1 MIKHRIE
8 LGKRLFA
15 CWYRRGVVWNLNSKI
30 IEILF
35 KLCVLPAFEYSNN
48 IWGVGDFESNIW
60 KEVEKFWNSIA
71 RFIIGVPIRTPICA
85 ILGDLGW
92 RPFKFRS
99 FISAC
104 KFWTRAIEMNKCR
117 LVYQALC
124 VQRNM
129 YLKNKTCWLSKL
141 YKSLRMSEYGLKV
154 FDNFISINDFH
165 GPCSRKEKKKMDKK
179 VIEYEIRWEKDI
191 EKEIYSWYDKI
202 WWSDISIS
210 RQN

>member
-1 MIKHRIE
+1 ME
-8 LGKRLFA
+8 
-15 CWYRRGVVWNLNSKI
+15 RGRKI
-30 IEILF
+30 LEF
-35 KLCVLPAFEYSNN
+35 Y
-48 IWGVGDFESNIW
+48 
-60 KEVEKFWNSIA
+60 IA

-179 VIEYEIRWEKDI
+179 VIEHEIRWEKDI

-210 RQN
+210 RQNKYEYIISEDYMKNNKCDEQVRNIHNVISNNKKWRTYA